1 MKQNKGQ
8 VLVAFLLLLPL
19 LFLLIV
25 SLLDFGFLSI
35 QKRQI
40 ESGMHIAL
48 HYASENQTSDA
59 LEEEVTELLN
69 KNIPG
74 ITSLKTIKE
83 DTYFEIEVT
92 CQMRRLLK
100 NTFRNSTYKV
110 VKRKEYREKGD

>member
-19 LFLLIV
+19 VFLLIV
-25 SLLDFGFLSI
+25 SLLDFAFLSI
-35 QKRQI
+35 QKKKI
-40 ESGMHIAL
+40 ESSVHMAL
-48 HYASENQTSDA
+48 RYASENQTSDA

-69 KNIPG
+69 TNIRE
-74 ITSLKTIKE
+74 ILSLKTTNE

-92 CQMRRLLK
+92 CQMHRLLK
-100 NTFRNSTYKV
+100 KTFGNSTYKI